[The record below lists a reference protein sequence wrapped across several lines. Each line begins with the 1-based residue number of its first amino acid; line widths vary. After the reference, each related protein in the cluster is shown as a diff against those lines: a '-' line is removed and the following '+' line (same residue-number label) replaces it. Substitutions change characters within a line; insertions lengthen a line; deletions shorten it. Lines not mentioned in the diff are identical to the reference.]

1 LFHSAADAPA
11 RRRFAI
17 AGGELAPNTVV
28 AEWHGAAATLR
39 STLTGAEVEHAFDWL
54 VVAGTPVART
64 GLAEDLRRQG
74 ITHTAIGDCL
84 APRTAAAA
92 ILDGRRAALAI

>member
-1 LFHSAADAPA
+1 VV
-11 RRRFAI
+11 
-17 AGGELAPNTVV
+17 AGGELAPNTAV
-28 AEWHGAAATLR
+28 AGWRGDAATLR
-39 STLTGAEVEHAFDWL
+39 STLTGSEVERGFDWL

-64 GLAEDLRRQG
+64 GLADALRQAG
-74 ITHTAIGDCL
+74 ITHIAIGDCL

>member
-1 LFHSAADAPA
+1 MVAALAVSGLWLA
-11 RRRFAI
+11 VATRKAI
-17 AGGELAPNTVV
+17 E
-28 AEWHGAAATLR
+28 R
-39 STLTGAEVEHAFDWL
+39 

-64 GLAEDLRRQG
+64 ELSAELRGQG
-74 ITHTAIGDCL
+74 TAHTAIGDCL